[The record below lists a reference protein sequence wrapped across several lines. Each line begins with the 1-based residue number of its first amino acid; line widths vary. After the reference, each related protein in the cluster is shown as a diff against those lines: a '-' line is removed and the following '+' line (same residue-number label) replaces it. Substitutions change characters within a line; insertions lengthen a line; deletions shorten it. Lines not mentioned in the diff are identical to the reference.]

1 MAESSGEAPRHQTA
15 PILPASGDPGAAR
28 GRPSAA
34 WPGPQAGP
42 ALVEKHAHWLG
53 RLIRDIRRK
62 IAGDPVLE
70 TAFATVLERAE
81 RIEGMLRRLIAHA
94 RLRLAA
100 RREARVLVQRF
111 GWNAWTIN
119 RERSRYLPRSERK
132 RIRLVGAAIGQR
144 LGTRAPWDW
153 TP

>member
-1 MAESSGEAPRHQTA
+1 M
-15 PILPASGDPGAAR
+15 
-28 GRPSAA
+28 
-34 WPGPQAGP
+34 
-42 ALVEKHAHWLG
+42 
-53 RLIRDIRRK
+53 
-62 IAGDPVLE
+62 
-70 TAFATVLERAE
+70 F
-81 RIEGMLRRLIAHA
+81 RRLIAYA

-100 RREARVLVQRF
+100 RREARVLVERF
-111 GWNAWTIN
+111 GWKAWTIN